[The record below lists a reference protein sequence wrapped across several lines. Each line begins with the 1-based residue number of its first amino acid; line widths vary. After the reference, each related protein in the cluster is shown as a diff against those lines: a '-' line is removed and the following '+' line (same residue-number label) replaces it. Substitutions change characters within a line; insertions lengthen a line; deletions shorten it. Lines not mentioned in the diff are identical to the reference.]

1 MGSSWETTVGSKIT
15 IGEARACGAAGLL
28 VSCMGAR
35 IASGGCR
42 HASELTMML
51 AVALWGEGR
60 RLDDLRLHC
69 SLCGS
74 RKVEVRPC
82 YESAPGQG
90 NELRK

>member
-1 MGSSWETTVGSKIT
+1 MGSKIT